1 MLQRLNDL
9 RMGPKLIAAFSVVAL
24 LCAVVGLAGVSSM
37 GKLSAHTEALYEEQI
52 VPLQRLKAVSD
63 HYATDLADAT
73 HKVRD
78 GGMSWTQGRV
88 GLEEARRSID
98 ENWKAY
104 LATIT
109 TTEEQALADEAQRIK
124 ANTDAAAEELLA
136 ILRSEDYAT
145 LEMFSSGAL
154 YPEIDPLRRKLQELV
169 ELQLTQAE
177 QVYQAASSGYRQ
189 ARLITFAI
197 ILLAI
202 ITAVVLGAYLAR
214 SITGRLSR
222 VVAALERLRS
232 QDMAS
237 MGHAS
242 EALSRGDI
250 SVRIEAKSDRLKMA
264 SNDEVG
270 MLAMGI
276 DGIIEQTRVTAESFG
291 RAQNSLGALITETDG
306 LVAAARSGDMERRGD
321 TTHFEGGFRD
331 TIAGVNELLEVVGA
345 SMSAVSGALE
355 KAADR
360 DLTARVGGEFKG
372 SFARIQE
379 ITNRTLENLDLALH
393 EVTVASQEVASASG
407 QISDGSQSL
416 ASGASQQASSLEEVS
431 SSLQELASMTRQN
444 TGSAQE
450 ARSLTEGTRGSVKQ
464 GVDSMGRLSSAVE
477 RIKASSD
484 ATAKI
489 VRTIDE
495 IAFQT
500 NLLALNAAV
509 EAARAGDAGK
519 GFAVVADEVRSLAM
533 RSAEAAKNTAELIAE
548 SVRNAEGGVALN
560 AEVLKSL
567 EEIQTRVDKVGAV
580 MAEIA
585 AASEQ
590 QSEGVSQINVAVEE
604 MNGVTQRVAAS
615 SEESASTAEE
625 LSSQAAMLQALVA
638 AFALTGDPDEPM
650 RRRASRQ
657 ADRAA
662 AEAPAAS
669 STPAATTAAEVR
681 DHGGRTPA
689 VRNGRSKRNGHGVAS

>member
-9 RMGPKLIAAFSVVAL
+9 KMGPKLIAGFSVVAL
-24 LCAVVGLAGVSSM
+24 LCAAVGLAGVRSM
-37 GKLSAHTEALYEEQI
+37 GTLSARTGSLYVEQI
-52 VPLQRLKAVSD
+52 VPLQRLKVVSD
-63 HYATDLADAT
+63 HYAADLADAT

-78 GGMSWTQGRV
+78 GGMSWSQGRA
-88 GLEEARRSID
+88 GLEGARRSID
-98 ENWKAY
+98 ENWNAY
-104 LATIT
+104 LQTIT
-109 TTEEQALADEAQRIK
+109 SPDEQALADEAQRLK
-124 ANTDAAAEELLA
+124 TNTDAAADELLA
-136 ILRSEDYAT
+136 IFRSEDYGT

-154 YPEIDPLRRKLQELV
+154 YPEIDPLRAKLQELV

-177 QVYQAASSGYRQ
+177 QVYGIAHAEYRQ
-189 ARLITFAI
+189 ARLITFAV

-214 SITGRLSR
+214 SVTGRLGR

-232 QDMAS
+232 EDMAS

-250 SVRIEAKSDRLKMA
+250 SVRIEARSDRLKMA
-264 SNDEVG
+264 SKDEVG

-291 RAQNSLGALITETDG
+291 RAQGALGALIAETDG
-306 LVAAARSGDMERRGD
+306 LVAAARSGEMERRGD
-321 TTHFEGGFRD
+321 TARFEGGFRE
-331 TIAGVNELLEVVGA
+331 TITGVNELLEVVGV

-355 KAADR
+355 RAAER
-360 DLTARVGGEFKG
+360 DLTARVTGDFKG

-379 ITNRTLENLDLALH
+379 ITNRTLENLDVALH

-416 ASGASQQASSLEEVS
+416 ASGASEQASSLEEVS

-444 TGSAQE
+444 TGNAQE

-489 VRTIDE
+489 VKTIDE

-519 GFAVVADEVRSLAM
+519 GFAVVAEEVRSLAM
-533 RSAEAAKNTAELIAE
+533 RSAEAAKNTAELIEE

-567 EEIQTRVDKVGAV
+567 EEIQTRVDKVGEV

-590 QSEGVSQINVAVEE
+590 QSEGVSQINVAVEQ

-615 SEESASTAEE
+615 SEESASTADE

-638 AFALTGDPDEPM
+638 AFELTADADEPA
-650 RRRASRQ
+650 RQHTPRQ
-657 ADRAA
+657 A
-662 AEAPAAS
+662 AEVFTPHAAS
-669 STPAATTAAEVR
+669 ATEPAATAKP
-681 DHGGRTPA
+681 GA
-689 VRNGRSKRNGHGVAS
+689 VPDLRRKAPPTRKRNGQGVAV